1 MCGPRLAFL
10 GNCQVQS
17 FSVIAPLLV
26 EDAEVRAFDYADPAT
41 HNDGSRAAF
50 AERLADADLIFAQ
63 TTGMSHTGHRELR
76 ARYPGRVVTIANFYF
91 RGLFPDSIY
100 VGAFGERIDYPS
112 TMNSLVVL
120 DAFHRGLTEAQ
131 AECCFNADNLQRL
144 GVFSAWGASMQ
155 EMRRRE
161 DPAEVDVPA
170 ATLIDEACHQYPA
183 FLTMNHPTVTLLAD
197 YLGRAFVYA
206 GLRPRSINAAMI
218 PDPLRQHD
226 ETPVLDA
233 VAEHYG
239 LPYRTTQ
246 RWRLYSQTARWIDR
260 SEYVGHCYHAYR
272 TTDVE
277 RLRVHSPTDLVAQL
291 ETDPDLRFHV
301 AGGPVPA
308 LSAATMRAI
317 VQPDQTVRWKV
328 TDEPEPVPATN
339 EDVARLDE
347 HLAKLQGRLGS
358 RLQFIVLAALIVFGF
373 AALLAR

>member
-1 MCGPRLAFL
+1 MAGPRLAFL

-26 EDAEVRAFDYADPAT
+26 DDAEVRAFDYADPAT
-41 HNDGSRAAF
+41 HNDASRAAF
-50 AERLADADLIFAQ
+50 ADGLADADLIFAQ

-100 VGAFGERIDYPS
+100 VGAFGERISYPS

-120 DAFHRGLTEAQ
+120 DAFRRGLTESQ
-131 AECCFNADNLQRL
+131 AECCFNRDNLQRL
-144 GVFSAWGASMQ
+144 GVFSAWAASIA

-170 ATLIDEACHQYPA
+170 AALIDEACHRYPA

-197 YLGRAFVYA
+197 YLGRAFVHA
-206 GLRPRSINAAMI
+206 GLRPRTLNAAMV

-246 RWRLYSQTARWIDR
+246 RWRVYSQTARWIDR

-272 TTDVE
+272 GTDVD

-291 ETDPDLRFHV
+291 ETDPELRFHV
-301 AGGPVPA
+301 AGGPVPP
-308 LSAATMRAI
+308 LTPATVRTI
-317 VQPDQTVRWKV
+317 VQPDSTVRFKV
-328 TDEPEPVPATN
+328 TDEPDPLPATN
-339 EDVARLDE
+339 VDLARLDQ
-347 HLAKLQGRLGS
+347 HLDKLQGRLGS
-358 RLQFIVLAALIVFGF
+358 RLQFFVLAALIVVGF
-373 AALLAR
+373 AAILAR